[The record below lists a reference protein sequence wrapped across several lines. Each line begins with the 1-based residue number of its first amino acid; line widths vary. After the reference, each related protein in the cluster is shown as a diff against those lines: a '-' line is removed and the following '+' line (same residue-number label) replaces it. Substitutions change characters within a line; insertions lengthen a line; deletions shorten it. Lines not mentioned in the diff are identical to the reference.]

1 MTQAS
6 VPLNA
11 LVSQELYDRLSTFTK
26 QNRIPKAYVVRKAVE
41 EYLNRTDTFTLETGV
56 ARTHYEP

>member
-1 MTQAS
+1 MTPS

-11 LVSQELYDRLSTFTK
+11 LVSQELYDKLSEFTK
-26 QNRIPKAYVVRKAVE
+26 RNRIPKAYVVRKAVE
-41 EYLNRTDTFTLETGV
+41 EYLERTTKFTLEEGI